1 MNLGEEEETAFFK
14 LLLDK
19 TTVYHSLFSDSPITP

>member
-1 MNLGEEEETAFFK
+1 MNLGEEGETAFFK